1 MSKFALIETGYV
13 PDFLT
18 RIGIR
23 KLLSNRVKQC
33 QQAKSSKVEYIKN
46 LKERE
51 IAINTKDANDQHYE
65 VPSVFFNLSLGP
77 RLKYSSCLF
86 ENTNDLGQAELDML
100 ALYAERAGV
109 EDGMSILDLGC
120 GWGSNTLYLAE
131 RFPNSKI
138 TGLSNSKSQKEFIM
152 TRAAA
157 LGLDNIEIISADINN
172 HQMDREFDRVITIEM
187 FEHMKN
193 YKELLGKVSKWI
205 KPETG
210 RLFIHVF
217 CHKDCPYDFI
227 VEDDNSWMAKYFFT
241 GSAC

>member
-1 MSKFALIETGYV
+1 MSQYAFPLIESGYV
-13 PDFLT
+13 PDFVT
-18 RIGIR
+18 RVGIR

-33 QQAKSSKVEYIKN
+33 QAAKAHKVEYIKE

-51 IAINTKDANDQHYE
+51 IAINTKDANEQHYE
-65 VPSVFFNLSLGP
+65 VPSVFFDLSLGP
-77 RLKYSSCLF
+77 HLKYSSCLF
-86 ENTNDLGQAELDML
+86 DNTNDLGQAELDML

-120 GWGSNTLYLAE
+120 GWGSNTLYLAQ
-131 RFPNSKI
+131 RFPTSKI
-138 TGLSNSKSQKEFIM
+138 TGLSNSKSQKDFILNK
-152 TRAAA
+152 ANS
-157 LGLDNIEIISADINN
+157 LGLKNVEIITADINT
-172 HQMDREFDRVITIEM
+172 HEMDREFDRVITIEM

-193 YKELLGKVSKWI
+193 YKKLLAKVSHWV

-217 CHKDCPYDFI
+217 CHKDCPYDFK

-241 GSAC
+241 GI